1 MMKKLIIN
9 VVSLFTLMTDPD
21 RVHWEQQ

>member
-1 MMKKLIIN
+1 MKKRIIN